1 MPDLSLS
8 AFTITPLQQ
17 MAALAKETFDAFMG
31 AGFTE
36 EQARKM
42 TVDLLKRG
50 ES

>member
-1 MPDLSLS
+1 MDHGLS

-17 MAALAKETFDAFMG
+17 MAALAKETFDALMD

-36 EQARKM
+36 EQSRKM

-50 ES
+50 